1 MSHSETSLN
10 SYNYHLAVDKI
21 LRILKSGGFWFETFE
36 HDEVRTSEEA
46 AKMRPEYK
54 LEQGAKALIVKAYL
68 ADSEE
73 KFLML
78 IMPAD
83 LKLDSK
89 KACEVLGA
97 KKIRFVTEDE
107 VSQITNGVRV
117 GGVPPFGN
125 LFCIKVVADPK
136 LFDNEKIVFNA
147 GDRCFSIAMKSEDY
161 KAIVTPQIASI
172 T

>member
-1 MSHSETSLN
+1 MD
-10 SYNYHLAVDKI
+10 YHITVEKI
-21 LRILKSGGFWFETFE
+21 LNLLKDGGFWFETFE

-54 LEQGAKALIVKAYL
+54 LEQGAKALIVKVYL
-68 ADSEE
+68 SDNQE

-78 IMPAD
+78 VMSAN

-89 KACEVLGA
+89 KACEAVEA
-97 KKIRFVTEDE
+97 KKIRFASEDE
-107 VSQITNGVRV
+107 VLEITDGVKV

-125 LFCIKVVADPK
+125 LFGLDVIVDPK
-136 LFDNEKIVFNA
+136 LFDNDKIVFNA
-147 GDRCFSIAMKSEDY
+147 GDRRFSVAIRAEDY
-161 KAIVTPQIASI
+161 RNILNPRIASI